1 MLAGLQDTASTLFP
15 AIRSLVPTD
24 DEVTEGEHK
33 ERYGRLGEVSGYKT
47 GIVDMHVAKE
57 RTAYT
62 RRMMELTKKVQ
73 TASARILVHDRQMLH
88 RKDGSTGWFSYLE
101 WMEYTRKD
109 KDA

>member
-33 ERYGRLGEVSGYKT
+33 ERYGRLVEISGYKAE
-47 GIVDMHVAKE
+47 IFDMHVAKE
-57 RTAYT
+57 RAAYT
-62 RRMMELTKKVQ
+62 KRMMDLSKRVQ
-73 TASARILVHDRQMLH
+73 TAAVRILVHDRQMLH